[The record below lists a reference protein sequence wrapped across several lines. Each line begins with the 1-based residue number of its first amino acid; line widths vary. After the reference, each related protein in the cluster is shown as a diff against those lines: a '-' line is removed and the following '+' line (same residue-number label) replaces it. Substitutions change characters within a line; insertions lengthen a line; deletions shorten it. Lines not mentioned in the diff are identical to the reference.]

1 MKRIPTT
8 ESLAL
13 RPDVAVARAL
23 PLFAALVLIGL
34 WSPAANGQDRLRL
47 FLDCHTHCD
56 RSYLRTELTLVDWVT
71 DRTAADVHVI
81 ATGLATGAGGSE
93 VTLEFLGRNSLAGL
107 TDRHA
112 FNTSP
117 DATDDDR
124 RREFLRVLRL
134 GLTRY
139 LLAANQAATLMLTD
153 REPDQDAPTTTSRDD
168 PWRLWVFTTE
178 IDGEFD
184 GESREVSYQIG
195 GEVRASRTTADW
207 KIRFE
212 IGGDVERSTFELDDG
227 DEFTAKRD
235 GWHSEMLVV
244 RSIGPHWS
252 IGALSE
258 NWSYRPNNL
267 DYRARLSPA
276 IEWNL
281 YPYAEATRRQFVVL
295 YTIGYNHYN
304 YVEETIFDRIEET
317 RFDHRIQLG
326 YEARQP
332 WGDAHLSAS
341 AQTFL
346 HDWGLNRL
354 GLSGGVEVRLARG
367 LELGVSGGYSRVR
380 DQITLRKGDASDEEI
395 FLRLRELATG
405 YQANFQVGLS
415 YTFGSFLNTIVNPRF
430 DDLD

>member
-1 MKRIPTT
+1 
-8 ESLAL
+8 
-13 RPDVAVARAL
+13 VARAL
-23 PLFAALVLIGL
+23 PLFAALVLIGP
-34 WSPAANGQDRLRL
+34 WSPAAHGQGRLRL

-93 VTLEFLGRNSLAGL
+93 VTLEFLGRNALAGL
-107 TDRHA
+107 TDRHL
-112 FNTSP
+112 FRTSP

-139 LLAANQAATLMLTD
+139 LLAANQAATLTLTD
-153 REPDQDAPTTTSRDD
+153 REPDDGAPLVTALED
-168 PWRLWVFTTE
+168 PWKLWVFTTE
-178 IDGEFD
+178 ASGQLD
-184 GESREVSYQIG
+184 GESRELSYEVGAEVS
-195 GEVRASRTTADW
+195 ASRTTADW
-207 KIRFE
+207 KIRMELGAE
-212 IGGDVERSTFELDDG
+212 IDRSKFELDDG
-227 DEFTAKRD
+227 EEFTAKRD
-235 GWHSEMLVV
+235 GWNSDILVV
-244 RSIGPHWS
+244 RSVGPHWS

-258 NWSYRPNNL
+258 SWSYKPDNL
-267 DYRARLSPA
+267 DYRARVAPA

-295 YTIGYNHYN
+295 YTIGYNHYD
-304 YVEETIFDRIEET
+304 YVEETIFGRIEET
-317 RFDHRIQLG
+317 RFDHRLQVG
-326 YEARQP
+326 YESRQP
-332 WGDAHLSAS
+332 WGSAYLSGSAS
-341 AQTFL
+341 SFL

-354 GLSGGVEVRLARG
+354 GVSGGIEVRLARG
-367 LELGVSGGYSRVR
+367 LELNVSGGYSRVR

-405 YQANFQVGLS
+405 YRANIRVGLS